1 VTHFCQETFANIV
14 HAQSET
20 TEASKPM
27 PPKFGNYLFRNLKG
41 QSGAG
46 ASNPASLEEATELA
60 DQTILLRPE
69 DFIDGDSGSGTLN
82 WSSVNHS
89 EIRVQFKDTNGLME
103 GRVVIAAGVL
113 RRDYPALVP
122 PAIKD
127 DVQLPVSLKTVVLQL
142 QNSLRAANTETPT
155 APPTDF
161 DTPIAQ
167 VAREDEGF
175 SKLERAAQSDPARAE
190 TANQP
195 QLAEEMSPFP
205 LIREKPQSIPPN
217 PPAIQVTWP
226 SATAPA
232 PRKIRSDPF
241 KDLPN
246 VGPRTDDR
254 EVEVRSP
261 DPEIR
266 TGPEIVESVTP
277 KTGSEF
283 VAPVSDKPLRRVAL
297 ERLQE
302 IFLTDDFLDAHQVAK
317 LLRAFPKVKG
327 ALILLADGTVV
338 GGDLPEG
345 FNLGAAFAAP
355 DLLRASRKFV
365 DALNGSKVVAV
376 TLLADTPIS
385 VFLEHRVCILI
396 AHEGRGLLP
405 GMRERIGDIAKALN
419 AMYQPS
425 EEGKL
430 P

>member
-1 VTHFCQETFANIV
+1 
-14 HAQSET
+14 
-20 TEASKPM
+20 M

-46 ASNPASLEEATELA
+46 TSNPASLEEAAELA

-69 DFIDGDSGSGTLN
+69 DFIDDDSGSGTLN
-82 WSSVNHS
+82 WPSVDHS

-113 RRDYPALVP
+113 RRNYPTLVP

-127 DVQLPVSLKTVVLQL
+127 DVQFPISLKTVVLQL
-142 QNSLRAANTETPT
+142 QSCLRAANTETPT

-195 QLAEEMSPFP
+195 QLAEELSPFP
-205 LIREKPQSIPPN
+205 LIREKPQPIPLN
-217 PPAIQVTWP
+217 PPAVQVTWP
-226 SATAPA
+226 SPAAPESRSA
-232 PRKIRSDPF
+232 KISTDPF
-241 KDLPN
+241 KDLPS
-246 VGPRTDDR
+246 VGPRTGDR
-254 EVEVRSP
+254 KLEVSSP

-266 TGPEIVESVTP
+266 TSPEVVESVAP
-277 KTGSEF
+277 KISSEF
-283 VAPVSDKPLRRVAL
+283 AALVPNKPLRRVGL

-302 IFLTDDFLDAHQVAK
+302 IFLTDDFLDARQVAK

-327 ALILLADGTVV
+327 ALILLEDGTVM

-365 DALNGSKVVAV
+365 DALNGSNVVAV
-376 TLLADTPIS
+376 TLLANIPIS
-385 VFLEHRVCILI
+385 VFLEHRICILI

-405 GMRERIGDIAKALN
+405 GMRERIGDIAKALD
-419 AMYQPS
+419 AMYEPGQ
-425 EEGKL
+425 E
-430 P
+430 

>member
-1 VTHFCQETFANIV
+1 
-14 HAQSET
+14 
-20 TEASKPM
+20 M

-46 ASNPASLEEATELA
+46 TSNPASLEEAAELA
-60 DQTILLRPE
+60 DQMILLRPE

-82 WSSVNHS
+82 WPSVDHS

-127 DVQLPVSLKTVVLQL
+127 DAQFPISLKAVVLQL
-142 QNSLRAANTETPT
+142 QSCLRAANTETPT

-175 SKLERAAQSDPARAE
+175 SKLERAAQSDPARTE

-195 QLAEEMSPFP
+195 QLAEELNPFP
-205 LIREKPQSIPPN
+205 LIREKPQPIPPN
-217 PPAIQVTWP
+217 PPAVHVTWP
-226 SATAPA
+226 SPAAPESRSA
-232 PRKIRSDPF
+232 KIGSDPF

-246 VGPRTDDR
+246 VGPRTGDR
-254 EVEVRSP
+254 KLEVSSP

-266 TGPEIVESVTP
+266 TSAEVVESVAP
-277 KTGSEF
+277 KISSEF
-283 VAPVSDKPLRRVAL
+283 VASVPNKPLRRVGL

-302 IFLTDDFLDAHQVAK
+302 IFLTDDFLDARQVAK

-327 ALILLADGTVV
+327 ALILLEDGTVM

-365 DALNGSKVVAV
+365 DALNGSNVVAV
-376 TLLADTPIS
+376 TLLADIPIS
-385 VFLEHRVCILI
+385 VFLEHRICILI

-405 GMRERIGDIAKALN
+405 GMRERIGDIAKALD
-419 AMYQPS
+419 AMYEPS
-425 EEGKL
+425 EE
-430 P
+430 

>member
-1 VTHFCQETFANIV
+1 
-14 HAQSET
+14 
-20 TEASKPM
+20 M

-41 QSGAG
+41 QSGAET
-46 ASNPASLEEATELA
+46 SNPPSLEEAAELA

-69 DFIDGDSGSGTLN
+69 DFVDGDSGSGTLN
-82 WSSVNHS
+82 WPSVNHS
-89 EIRVQFKDTNGLME
+89 EIRVQFRDTNGLME

-113 RRDYPALVP
+113 RRNYPALVP

-127 DVQLPVSLKTVVLQL
+127 DVQFPVSLKTVVLQL
-142 QNSLRAANTETPT
+142 QNCLRAANTETPT

-195 QLAEEMSPFP
+195 QLAEELNPFP
-205 LIREKPQSIPPN
+205 LIREKPQPIPPN
-217 PPAIQVTWP
+217 PPAVQVTWP
-226 SATAPA
+226 SPAAPESRSA
-232 PRKIRSDPF
+232 KIGSDPF

-246 VGPRTDDR
+246 VGPRTGDR
-254 EVEVRSP
+254 KLEVGSP

-266 TGPEIVESVTP
+266 TSAEVVESVAP
-277 KTGSEF
+277 KISSEF
-283 VAPVSDKPLRRVAL
+283 AASVPNKPLRRVGL

-302 IFLTDDFLDAHQVAK
+302 IFLTDDFLDARQVAK

-327 ALILLADGTVV
+327 ALILLEDGTVMD
-338 GGDLPEG
+338 GDLPEG

-365 DALNGSKVVAV
+365 DALNGSNVVAV
-376 TLLADTPIS
+376 TLLADIPIS

-405 GMRERIGDIAKALN
+405 GMRERIGDIAKALD
-419 AMYQPS
+419 AMYEPS
-425 EEGKL
+425 EE
-430 P
+430 

>member
-1 VTHFCQETFANIV
+1 
-14 HAQSET
+14 
-20 TEASKPM
+20 M

-46 ASNPASLEEATELA
+46 ASNPPSLEEAAELA

-82 WSSVNHS
+82 WSGVDDS

-113 RRDYPALVP
+113 RRNYPALVP
-122 PAIKD
+122 PTIKD

-142 QNSLRAANTETPT
+142 QNCLRAANTETPT
-155 APPTDF
+155 APSSDF

-175 SKLERAAQSDPARAE
+175 SKLERAAQYDPARAE

-195 QLAEEMSPFP
+195 QLTDELSPFP

-226 SATAPA
+226 SAAGPA
-232 PRKIRSDPF
+232 SLSAKMRSDPF

-246 VGPRTDDR
+246 VGPRTGDR
-254 EVEVRSP
+254 EFEVRSP
-261 DPEIR
+261 DPESR
-266 TGPEIVESVTP
+266 TGPEVVESVTP
-277 KTGSEF
+277 KTSSEF
-283 VAPVSDKPLRRVAL
+283 VAPVPDKPLRRVGL

-302 IFLTDDFLDAHQVAK
+302 IFLTDDFLDARQVAK

-327 ALILLADGTVV
+327 ALILLEDGTVM

-365 DALNGSKVVAV
+365 DALNGSNVVAV
-376 TLLADTPIS
+376 TLHADIPIS

-405 GMRERIGDIAKALN
+405 GMRERIGDIAKALD
-419 AMYQPS
+419 AMYAPS
-425 EEGKL
+425 EE
-430 P
+430 

>member
-1 VTHFCQETFANIV
+1 
-14 HAQSET
+14 
-20 TEASKPM
+20 M
-27 PPKFGNYLFRNLKG
+27 PPKFGNYLFRNLRS
-41 QSGAG
+41 QSGAE
-46 ASNPASLEEATELA
+46 AANPASLEEAAELA
-60 DQTILLRPE
+60 DQTIMLRPE
-69 DFIDGDSGSGTLN
+69 DFIDGDSGGGTLN

-89 EIRVQFKDTNGLME
+89 EIRIQFKDTNGLME

-113 RRDYPALVP
+113 RRNYPALVP

-142 QNSLRAANTETPT
+142 QNCLRAENPETPT
-155 APPTDF
+155 APPSDF

-175 SKLERAAQSDPARAE
+175 SKLERAAQSNPARAE

-195 QLAEEMSPFP
+195 QLAEELSPFP

-226 SATAPA
+226 SAAAPA
-232 PRKIRSDPF
+232 SVSAKIRSDPF

-246 VGPRTDDR
+246 VGQRTGDR
-254 EVEVRSP
+254 EVEAMSP

-266 TGPEIVESVTP
+266 TVPEVGEPVT
-277 KTGSEF
+277 KTSSEF
-283 VAPVSDKPLRRVAL
+283 VGPIPGKPLRRVGL

-302 IFLTDDFLDAHQVAK
+302 IFLTDDFLDARQVAK

-327 ALILLADGTVV
+327 ALILLEDGTVM
-338 GGDLPEG
+338 GRDLPEG

-355 DLLRASRKFV
+355 DLLRASRKFA

-376 TLLADTPIS
+376 TLLGDTPIS
-385 VFLEHRVCILI
+385 IFLEQRVCVLI

-419 AMYQPS
+419 AMYEPN
-425 EEGKL
+425 EE
-430 P
+430 